1 MLPTCPSAA
10 GGGAQRVG
18 RPRLCTKV
26 LRAFDAC
33 IAIPVVGAQPT
44 ERDLRRLLP
53 LRALGRS
60 DLALALRLGH
70 FLDMKLGQQT
80 R

>member
-1 MLPTCPSAA
+1 MHAA
-10 GGGAQRVG
+10 Y
-18 RPRLCTKV
+18 L
-26 LRAFDAC
+26 
-33 IAIPVVGAQPT
+33 PVVGAQPT
-44 ERDLRRLLP
+44 ERDLRCLLP